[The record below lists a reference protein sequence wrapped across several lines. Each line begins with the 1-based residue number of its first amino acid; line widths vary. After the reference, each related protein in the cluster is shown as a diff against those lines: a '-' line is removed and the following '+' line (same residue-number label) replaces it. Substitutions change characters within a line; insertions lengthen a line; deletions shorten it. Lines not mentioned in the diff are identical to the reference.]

1 MIVLGAAAVA
11 VLSFVLVMLLVAY
24 ARYVRRVDLFSRLEK
39 YHVYPRGG
47 EKDSWRGESLSETAR
62 RLLTRI
68 SSPFAEYSL
77 MQAWDIKMRQAGIPL
92 LGGEFLAALCAAALL
107 AGIGA
112 WMLFLDRLMAAAA
125 GVSVIL
131 FFRLAVSLRIDMRR
145 KLFVEQLGDALATI
159 ANALRA
165 GYSFPQ
171 AMEAIAKEM
180 EPPISE
186 EFSQVTRELSLG
198 MPLETS
204 LESMNRRMESP
215 DFDLVVTAVVIQ
227 REVGGNLAQILDTIS
242 DTLSERI
249 RMKREISS
257 LTAQG
262 RLSATI
268 LVLMPFAIG
277 LLLYTFKKEQIM
289 LLFTEPVGRMALA
302 LSLVLEVIGILVI
315 RRIVD
320 IET

>member
-1 MIVLGAAAVA
+1 MLLFISALCALAFFLGAVA
-11 VLSFVLVMLLVAY
+11 LLVYGRHLRRRNLLYRLRYYQLEEVTGGGSAPLLQQLRGML
-24 ARYVRRVDLFSRLEK
+24 ARLARPIAERGPVQALDLR
-39 YHVYPRGG
+39 
-47 EKDSWRGESLSETAR
+47 
-62 RLLTRI
+62 
-68 SSPFAEYSL
+68 
-77 MQAWDIKMRQAGIPL
+77 MRQADIPL
-92 LGGEFLAALCAAALL
+92 LGGEFLVLMGIVFLAVFLALWMLTLDSAVALLGGALGGAALWGWVLL
-107 AGIGA
+107 
-112 WMLFLDRLMAAAA
+112 R
-125 GVSVIL
+125 VQK
-131 FFRLAVSLRIDMRR
+131 R
-145 KLFVEQLGDALATI
+145 KNSFTEQLGDSLNTI

-165 GYSFPQ
+165 GYSFQQ
-171 AMEAIAKEM
+171 AMDVVAKEM
-180 EPPISE
+180 EPPISQ
-186 EFSQVTRELSLG
+186 EFTQVAREVNMSV
-198 MPLETS
+198 PLDTA
-204 LESMNRRMESP
+204 LEAMNRRVESR
-215 DFDLVVTAVVIQ
+215 DFDLVVTAVLIH

-277 LLLYTFKKEQIM
+277 LFLYIFKEEQIM

>member
-1 MIVLGAAAVA
+1 MLLILSALCALAFFLGAVA
-11 VLSFVLVMLLVAY
+11 LLIY
-24 ARYVRRVDLFSRLEK
+24 GRQMRRRNLLYRLRYYQLEE
-39 YHVYPRGG
+39 VSGGGGVPLLQQLRG
-47 EKDSWRGESLSETAR
+47 
-62 RLLTRI
+62 LLTRLARPI
-68 SSPFAEYSL
+68 AERGPV
-77 MQAWDIKMRQAGIPL
+77 QALDLRMRQADIPL
-92 LGGEFLAALCAAALL
+92 LGGEFLVLLGLVFLALFLALWMLTLDSGVALLGGALGAAALWGWVL
-107 AGIGA
+107 V
-112 WMLFLDRLMAAAA
+112 R
-125 GVSVIL
+125 VQK
-131 FFRLAVSLRIDMRR
+131 R
-145 KLFVEQLGDALATI
+145 KNSFTEQLGDSLNTI

-165 GYSFPQ
+165 GYSFQQ
-171 AMEAIAKEM
+171 AMDVVAKEM
-180 EPPISE
+180 EPPISQ
-186 EFSQVTRELSLG
+186 EFTQVAREVNMSV
-198 MPLETS
+198 PLDTA
-204 LESMNRRMESP
+204 LEAMNRRVDSR
-215 DFDLVVTAVVIQ
+215 DFDLVVTAVLVH

-242 DTLSERI
+242 DTLAERI

-277 LLLYTFKKEQIM
+277 LFLYTFKKEQIM